1 MLFTLFL
8 YPLKS
13 SVIKIKRPLV
23 PLLRDNYFFFCT
35 QTYSQKYTYTY
46 SYLFYLDKIG
56 PPQSRESEFNGDS
69 GCSLKCPWQTPAQSD
84 HLNFVDLSL
93 DGQVW

>member
-35 QTYSQKYTYTY
+35 QTYSKKY
-46 SYLFYLDKIG
+46 SYFFYLDKIG

-69 GCSLKCPWQTPAQSD
+69 GCSLKCLWQAPVQSD

-93 DGQVW
+93 DGQIW